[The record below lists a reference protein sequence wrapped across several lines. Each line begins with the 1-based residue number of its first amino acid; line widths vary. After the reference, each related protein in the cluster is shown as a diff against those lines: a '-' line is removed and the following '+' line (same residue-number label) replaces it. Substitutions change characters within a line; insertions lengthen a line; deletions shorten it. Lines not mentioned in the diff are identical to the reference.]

1 MRMLKGSGTVI
12 RFMKWKATRTH
23 QTHQNSLTYV
33 QNETHESGCSFKHIL
48 YPDNT
53 CTTQIVKAT

>member
-1 MRMLKGSGTVI
+1 MLKGSGTVK

-23 QTHQNSLTYV
+23 KTHQTSLTYV
-33 QNETHESGCSFKHIL
+33 QNETHESGCSFKHIP

-53 CTTQIVKAT
+53 W